1 VGRVCWS
8 AGADAVAGAVVGGL
22 GVACLLRVRDP
33 RRLPLAALPL
43 LLGLHQLVEATVW
56 LGADGRIGAGAAQAA
71 RTVWAL
77 MALPLLP
84 VLVPFGVWWATGPG
98 ARRRRLGRLLV
109 LGCAVAVPLL
119 VAMLRHPVTVQ
130 VRGHTLAYAVGIGWA
145 PLWVAGYLAATVGA
159 LLLSGDRT
167 LRTLG
172 VLVGAGAVA
181 CAVVWRLAFA
191 STWCALAALAAVLL
205 LGWAGGTGPAGPG
218 RDADAGRDE
227 RGRPGEHG
235 EDALGS

>member
-1 VGRVCWS
+1 V
-8 AGADAVAGAVVGGL
+8 
-22 GVACLLRVRDP
+22 
-33 RRLPLAALPL
+33 
-43 LLGLHQLVEATVW
+43 
-56 LGADGRIGAGAAQAA
+56 
-71 RTVWAL
+71 
-77 MALPLLP
+77 
-84 VLVPFGVWWATGPG
+84 
-98 ARRRRLGRLLV
+98 
-109 LGCAVAVPLL
+109 
-119 VAMLRHPVTVQ
+119 LRHPVTVQ